1 MFLESKEPQSRE
13 FGATTPPREDSL
25 TKAMDRDRKTLS
37 LQQKAKK
44 GFQNIANTGKAALKP
59 ISRTKQWLRK
69 QVDSLIRRDEDQVKA
84 EIFENKSY
92 RSSVFKAMHLA
103 LNLGMIGLAFSI
115 QPFIGALAA
124 GYTGLRMV
132 DKNRLRKEAQS
143 EIESEIKI
151 CDEKIRD
158 LESMNTPQSRK
169 EKYEYMRMK
178 NFLENQLSEVYKSPV
193 KHPRNVW

>member
-1 MFLESKEPQSRE
+1 M
-13 FGATTPPREDSL
+13 
-25 TKAMDRDRKTLS
+25 
-37 LQQKAKK
+37 
-44 GFQNIANTGKAALKP
+44 
-59 ISRTKQWLRK
+59 
-69 QVDSLIRRDEDQVKA
+69 IRRDEDQVKA

-178 NFLENQLSEVYKSPV
+178 NFLENQLSEVYKSPI

>member
-1 MFLESKEPQSRE
+1 
-13 FGATTPPREDSL
+13 
-25 TKAMDRDRKTLS
+25 
-37 LQQKAKK
+37 
-44 GFQNIANTGKAALKP
+44 
-59 ISRTKQWLRK
+59 
-69 QVDSLIRRDEDQVKA
+69 
-84 EIFENKSY
+84 
-92 RSSVFKAMHLA
+92 MHLA

-158 LESMNTPQSRK
+158 LESMNTPQS
-169 EKYEYMRMK
+169 
-178 NFLENQLSEVYKSPV
+178 
-193 KHPRNVW
+193 